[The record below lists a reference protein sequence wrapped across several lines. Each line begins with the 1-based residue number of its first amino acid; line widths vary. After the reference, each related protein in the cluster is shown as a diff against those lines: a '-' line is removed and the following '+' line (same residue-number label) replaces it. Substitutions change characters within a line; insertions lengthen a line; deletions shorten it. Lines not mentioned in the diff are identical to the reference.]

1 MPGVQNMKVLYL
13 KVKDNVVQPHQKPE
27 ASYKVMLSKLEQGMI
42 GMMWEQF
49 SPPEEMTK
57 GLQRELKQKEMKR
70 DL

>member
-1 MPGVQNMKVLYL
+1 
-13 KVKDNVVQPHQKPE
+13 
-27 ASYKVMLSKLEQGMI
+27 MLSKLEQGMI